1 MKIKIWARIGT
12 AIIVEVEK
20 PTRQQIGD
28 ALKKAINKNN
38 TDNENFY
45 PIGETYVPEDNCIK
59 DEYLKKEPF
68 IPVH

>member
-12 AIIVEVEK
+12 AIIIEVEK

-45 PIGETYVPEDNCIK
+45 PIG
-59 DEYLKKEPF
+59 
-68 IPVH
+68 